1 MIDDKDKRD
10 AITTDVSEGKVRRE
24 KVIFTKVYNGK
35 QGRPKYKITDDG
47 IRLLE
52 HLASLN
58 ATREEIYAAMGV
70 DESVLNNNL
79 NKSIF
84 QETYNKGKQKFL
96 LNIREAQSRLVRKD
110 NSSMAIFLG
119 KNYLGQ
125 TDSSQIQITEKPPED
140 MDVNELYALLKKK
153 MSGKTGGDK

>member
-1 MIDDKDKRD
+1 MVDEPD
-10 AITTDVSEGKVRRE
+10 AITAKVSEGKISKE
-24 KVIFTKVYNGK
+24 KVIFSKVYTGK
-35 QGRPKYKITDDG
+35 QGRPKYKITNDG

-52 HLASLN
+52 YLASLN

-84 QETYNKGKQKFL
+84 QETYNKGKQKYL
-96 LNIREAQSRLVRKD
+96 LNIREAQRRLIHKD
-110 NSSMAIFLG
+110 NAAMAIFLG

-153 MSGKTGGDK
+153 LGKDRK

>member
-1 MIDDKDKRD
+1 MIDDKNERD
-10 AITTDVSEGKVRRE
+10 AITAKVSEGKISKE
-24 KVIFTKVYNGK
+24 KVIFSKVYTGK
-35 QGRPKYKITDDG
+35 QGRPKYKITEDG

-52 HLASLN
+52 YLASLN

-70 DESVLNNNL
+70 NESVLNNSL

-84 QETYNKGKQKFL
+84 QETYNKGKQKYL
-96 LNIREAQSRLVRKD
+96 LNIREAQRRLIHKD
-110 NSSMAIFLG
+110 NAAMAIFLG
-119 KNYLGQ
+119 KNHLGQ

-153 MSGKTGGDK
+153 LGKDGK

>member
-1 MIDDKDKRD
+1 MVDEPD
-10 AITTDVSEGKVRRE
+10 AITAKVSEGKISKE
-24 KVIFTKVYNGK
+24 KVIFSKVYTGK
-35 QGRPKYKITDDG
+35 QGRPKYKITNDG

-52 HLASLN
+52 YLASLN

-84 QETYNKGKQKFL
+84 QETYNKGKQKYL
-96 LNIREAQSRLVRKD
+96 LNIREAQRRLIHKD
-110 NSSMAIFLG
+110 NAAMAIFLG

-153 MSGKTGGDK
+153 LGKDGK

>member
-1 MIDDKDKRD
+1 MIDDKNERD
-10 AITTDVSEGKVRRE
+10 AITAKVSEGKISKE
-24 KVIFTKVYNGK
+24 KVIFTKVYTGK

-52 HLASLN
+52 YLASLN

-84 QETYNKGKQKFL
+84 QEAYNNGKQKYL
-96 LNIREAQSRLVRKD
+96 LNIREAQLRLIRKD
-110 NSSMAIFLG
+110 NAAMAIFLG

-153 MSGKTGGDK
+153 LGKDGK